1 MLNNTTENYIKN
13 SDLENEYLKTVVAL
27 NENYFYDK
35 GIDDDIFS
43 ESDRRYKTIKVSFED
58 SSTSYQDKL

>member
-43 ESDRRYKTIKVSFED
+43 ESDRRYKTITVSFED

>member
-43 ESDRRYKTIKVSFED
+43 ESDR
-58 SSTSYQDKL
+58 